1 MEQSNRLVSLAAR
14 AAARTAAR
22 AQLVT
27 ERYTEQEL
35 AITKAEADKHMS
47 DYGHMYDE
55 DCAAEFCNKVR
66 QMYAAASPT
75 GGA

>member
-1 MEQSNRLVSLAAR
+1 MQQTNRLVGLVAQ
-14 AAARTAAR
+14 AAARTVAR

-35 AITKAEADKHMS
+35 AITKAEADKHMQ

-66 QMYAAASPT
+66 AMYAAASPM